1 MPRNKTLSELWPSK
15 KDPAY
20 YEQMRNQVC
29 EKEVERRD
37 GYSLREQKVVDYT
50 EKEETYINDSE
61 DATADE
67 KNKEKASPNV
77 ICPVCW
83 SSLEEE
89 KVEVFSLGCG
99 HLVCG
104 GCGEGWWL
112 EGGGALSLGSW
123 RLCSPSD
130 I

>member
-1 MPRNKTLSELWPSK
+1 MATVSGNRRWSNTQK
-15 KDPAY
+15 KRKHISMILKMLL
-20 YEQMRNQVC
+20 QM
-29 EKEVERRD
+29 K
-37 GYSLREQKVVDYT
+37 
-50 EKEETYINDSE
+50 
-61 DATADE
+61 

-104 GCGEGWWL
+104 GCGEGVV
-112 EGGGALSLGSW
+112 EGGRGCPVCRNREAVLNI
-123 RLCSPSD
+123 RRID
-130 I
+130 F